1 MIRSNT
7 SGCWQV
13 KTESDKTVKSFVFF
27 FVTLVLRV
35 KVLSLQLSSPYKDG
49 IYTLE
54 VSQIFSAPN
63 KGVSSIPWPR
73 VFLQTPSSAIDTRL
87 DKTLELGVEYVL
99 TGDIKPINQTVKV
112 MTMNRCSWYKKW
124 KDMSTDDK
132 KELLDKSC
140 NEDSDNDN
148 FP

>member
-27 FVTLVLRV
+27 FVTLVLRA
-35 KVLSLQLSSPYKDG
+35 KVFRLQRSSPYKNG
-49 IYTLE
+49 IYRLE

-63 KGVSSIPWPR
+63 KGVCSIPWPS
-73 VFLQTPSSAIDTRL
+73 VFLQTPSSAISTTL
-87 DKTLELGVEYVL
+87 NKTPELGVEYVL
-99 TGDIKPINQTVKV
+99 TGVFNETVK
-112 MTMNRCSWYKKW
+112 MMGMDRCSWYKKW

>member
-27 FVTLVLRV
+27 FVTLVLRA
-35 KVLSLQLSSPYKDG
+35 KVLPLQLGSPYKNG
-49 IYTLE
+49 TYRLE

-63 KGVSSIPWPR
+63 QGVCSIPWPY
-73 VFLQTPSSAIDTRL
+73 VFLQTPSPAIATRL
-87 DKTLELGVEYVL
+87 NKTLELGVEYVL
-99 TGDIKPINQTVKV
+99 TGVINQTGKV
-112 MTMNRCSWYKKW
+112 MMMNRCSWYKKW

-140 NEDSDNDN
+140 NKDSDNEN
-148 FP
+148 LP

>member
-27 FVTLVLRV
+27 FVTLVLRA
-35 KVLSLQLSSPYKDG
+35 KVLPLQLWSPTKNG
-49 IYTLE
+49 IYRLE

-63 KGVSSIPWPR
+63 QGVSSIPWPY
-73 VFLQTPSSAIDTRL
+73 VFLQTPSSAISTTL
-87 DKTLELGVEYVL
+87 NKTPELGVEYVL
-99 TGDIKPINQTVKV
+99 TGVFNETVK
-112 MTMNRCSWYKKW
+112 MMGMDRCSWYKKW

>member
-27 FVTLVLRV
+27 FVTLVLRA
-35 KVLSLQLSSPYKDG
+35 KVLPLQRSSPYKNG
-49 IYTLE
+49 IYRLE

-63 KGVSSIPWPR
+63 KGVCSIPWPS
-73 VFLQTPSSAIDTRL
+73 VFLQTPSSTISTTL
-87 DKTLELGVEYVL
+87 NKTPELGVEYVL
-99 TGDIKPINQTVKV
+99 TGVFNETVK
-112 MTMNRCSWYKKW
+112 MMGMDRCSWYKKW